1 MRHHLD
7 RPLTLLSGSTRE
19 QGLIIAIDGPAA
31 SGKSTT
37 AKLAAARLG
46 FAYLDSGAMYRA
58 AALRAVRLGVSLDD
72 RAALGRA
79 AEGAAIV
86 LSGSGRGPVLL
97 DGEDV
102 TAEIRT
108 PAVSRASSIMSA
120 VPAVRRA
127 LVRQQREFAARGD
140 CVVEGRDIGTV
151 VFPDADLKV
160 YLTASIE
167 ERARRRMVELAGRGI
182 HGDEEAIR
190 AEIAERD
197 RRDSTREDSPLRKA
211 ADAVEVDTTGLT
223 IEEQVEAVVRIARER
238 MSRAPDR
245 GTRS

>member
-1 MRHHLD
+1 MAD
-7 RPLTLLSGSTRE
+7 
-19 QGLIIAIDGPAA
+19 
-31 SGKSTT
+31 
-37 AKLAAARLG
+37 RLG

-58 AALRAVRLGVSLDD
+58 AALRAVRLGVPLDD
-72 RAALGRA
+72 HAALGRT
-79 AEGAAIV
+79 AEGAAIE
-86 LSGSGRGPVLL
+86 LTRAGRGPVLL

-102 TAEIRT
+102 TGDIRT

-127 LVRQQREFAARGD
+127 LVRQQRAFAAGGD

-167 ERARRRMVELAGRGI
+167 ERARRRMVELAGHGI

-211 ADAVEVDTTGLT
+211 KDAVEVDTTGLS
-223 IEEQVEAVVRIARER
+223 IEEQVTAVVRIARER
-238 MSRAPDR
+238 MRRVPGG